1 MRMLLSARSS
11 TRLDAQPSRTTL
23 RPLRTSA
30 SLRPVLNLLAAPT
43 NASGPLAT
51 HWAQLPARH
60 MSCPPIASIRSSARA
75 YG

>member
-1 MRMLLSARSS
+1 MRKRLSARSS
-11 TRLDAQPSRTTL
+11 TRLDAQSSRTTL
-23 RPLRTSA
+23 RLPRASV
-30 SLRPVLNLLAAPT
+30 SLRPVLNLRAAPT

-60 MSCPPIASIRSSARA
+60 TSCPPFASIRSSARA